1 MNTHRIRSG
10 AVESYYINGEYLG
23 LLPIGKPF
31 KLVTPV
37 TYPIKDFVPDG
48 WERKDTKGYSFYKV
62 QRGSTEIVIKIS
74 KMMVFVPQDKNTTPI
89 TPEYSYD
96 NCTNVMF
103 EVIQ

>member
-10 AVESYYINGEYLG
+10 AVDAYYTTGEYVG
-23 LLPIGKPF
+23 LFSIGTPF

-37 TYPIKDFVPDG
+37 TYPIKDFVPEG
-48 WERKDTKGYSFYKV
+48 WERKDTKGYSFYNVEVGETTFVLKL
-62 QRGSTEIVIKIS
+62 S
-74 KMMVFVPQDKNTTPI
+74 KMMVFVPQDKNTTPP

-96 NCTNVMF
+96 NSTNVMF